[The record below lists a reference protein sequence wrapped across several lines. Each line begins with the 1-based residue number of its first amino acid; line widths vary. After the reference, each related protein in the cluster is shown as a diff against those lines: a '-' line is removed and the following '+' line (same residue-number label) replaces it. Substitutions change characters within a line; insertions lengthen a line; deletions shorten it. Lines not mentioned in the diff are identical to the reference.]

1 MPKKQM
7 QNSLSKQDSAGDLQA
22 YRSQLFYFDD
32 ALEAGSDAFTW
43 IRDGLI
49 VVRDGL
55 IESSGEYDEL
65 IKQLPTNT
73 KVHDLR
79 HYVVTP
85 GFIDTHLHYPQTEMI
100 ASPAPGLLPW
110 LENYTFPTERRF
122 DDAEYNTEV
131 AEFFLQ
137 ELLRCGTTTA
147 MVYCS
152 VHPES
157 AEAFFSASH
166 ALNTRMIAGKVM
178 MDRNCPEFLQDT
190 AKSGARDSERLIQE
204 WHGTGR
210 QLYALTPRFAPTSTP
225 EQLGLC
231 GELAQSYD
239 DVYIQTHVAENQDEV
254 KWAMELF
261 PKNRS
266 YLDIYDEYGLLR
278 PKAIYG
284 HCIWLDEN
292 DKARMSDTGA
302 VAAHCPTS
310 NFFLGS
316 GMFDLFAAEQSG
328 VPVTLAT
335 DVGAGTSFS
344 MLRTMNEAHKVAR
357 MNGNYLNARHM
368 FWLAT
373 QGAAR
378 HIGLN
383 GKIGTLSAGA
393 EADFIVLDPA
403 ATPLLA
409 RRSEQANTL
418 EELLFALAI
427 LGDDRVIARTYV
439 AGRLVHER

>member
-1 MPKKQM
+1 MPKDQL
-7 QNSLSKQDSAGDLQA
+7 QNSLHNNNDKGDLQA

-32 ALEAGSDAFTW
+32 GPSAGSDAFTW

-49 VVRDGL
+49 TVRNGM
-55 IESSGEYDEL
+55 IEESGEYDDL
-65 IKQLPTNT
+65 ISHLPAQTEI
-73 KVHDLR
+73 HDLR
-79 HYVVTP
+79 RYVITP
-85 GFIDTHLHYPQTEMI
+85 GFIDTHIHYPQTEMI

-122 DDAEYNTEV
+122 DDTEYCTEV

-137 ELLRCGTTTA
+137 ELLRSGTTTA
-147 MVYCS
+147 MVYCT
-152 VHPES
+152 VHPAS

-190 AKSGARDSERLIQE
+190 AQSGARDSEKLIQH

-210 QLYALTPRFAPTSTP
+210 QLYALTPRFAPTSSP
-225 EQLGLC
+225 AQLGLC
-231 GELAQSYD
+231 GELAQSYQ
-239 DVYIQTHVAENQDEV
+239 DVYIQTHVAENQDEI

-261 PKNRS
+261 PNNRS
-266 YLDIYDEYGLLR
+266 YLDIYDSYGLLR
-278 PKAIYG
+278 ANSVYG
-284 HCIWLDEN
+284 HCIWLDA
-292 DKARMSDTGA
+292 DDHARMRDTGA
-302 VAAHCPTS
+302 IAAHCPTS
-310 NFFLGS
+310 NLFLGS
-316 GMFDLFAAEQSG
+316 GLLDLQTAEQNG

-344 MLRTMNEAHKVAR
+344 MLKTMNEAHKVAR
-357 MNGNYLNARHM
+357 LNGNYLNARHM

-373 QGAAR
+373 QAAANYL
-378 HIGLN
+378 GLS

-427 LGDDRVIARTYV
+427 LGDDRVIAKTYV
-439 AGRLVHER
+439 AGALVHQR